1 MQAGEWRSTLA
12 DKKVCSR
19 PEVVVM
25 RLRSRRHHVSRL
37 VPVEDA
43 DPATRSAA
51 LYRLIDELN
60 GTVES
65 LWWDARWACTQLA
78 LARDERRAEIHPCR
92 DEPPAPHR
100 PQPDADDTVLR
111 GVVDDL
117 NSTAEA
123 LWWEAQWARAEL
135 AAAVAPE
142 PRLGHGFKYG

>member
-1 MQAGEWRSTLA
+1 
-12 DKKVCSR
+12 
-19 PEVVVM
+19 M
-25 RLRSRRHHVSRL
+25 RLRLGRHGVAPI
-37 VPVEDA
+37 VAATNA
-43 DPATRSAA
+43 DPVAQSATLR
-51 LYRLIDELN
+51 RLIDELN

-65 LWWDARWACTQLA
+65 LWWDARWAGTQLA
-78 LARDERRAEIHPCR
+78 LARNEARADVHPCR

-135 AAAVAPE
+135 AAAVSPE
-142 PRLGHGFKYG
+142 PRLGRGFKYG